1 MDITLMEWIMLFAI
15 LDGPVAALLYLLWR
29 RFKNE
34 TK

>member
-1 MDITLMEWIMLFAI
+1 MDIMEWILLAAI
-15 LDGPVAALLYLLWR
+15 LDGPVMGLIYLLWR